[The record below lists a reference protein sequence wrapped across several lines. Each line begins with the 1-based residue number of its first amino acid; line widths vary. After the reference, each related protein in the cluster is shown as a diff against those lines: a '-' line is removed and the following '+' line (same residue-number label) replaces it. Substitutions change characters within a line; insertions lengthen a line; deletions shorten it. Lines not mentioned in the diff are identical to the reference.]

1 MHKGNIMGNSTD
13 VTIRQEIIDYIDT
26 TPWAELAT
34 VRGDGTPVI
43 RTMGALALDN
53 GGATLY
59 FATFP
64 GAEKTRHIDS
74 NSRVSFFF
82 QHEGQQ
88 LQEFRNVELL
98 GDAGKVT
105 GEDDIRH
112 VAELI
117 SARSPFV
124 KEFIE
129 KNGIA
134 VFDYY
139 EVRVTEVKYLD
150 YRNGI
155 GPQAIEVILL

>member
-1 MHKGNIMGNSTD
+1 MDKGNIMGNSTD
-13 VTIRQEIIDYIDT
+13 VAIRQEIIDYIDAT
-26 TPWAELAT
+26 QWAELAT

-43 RTMGALALDN
+43 RTIGAFAHDN
-53 GGATLY
+53 GGASVY

-64 GAEKTRHIDS
+64 GAEKTRHIGS

-98 GDAGKVT
+98 GDAAKVI
-105 GEDDIRH
+105 GADDIRY
-112 VAELI
+112 VAGLI
-117 SARSPFV
+117 SERSPFV

-134 VFDYY
+134 AFDYY
-139 EVRVTEVKYLD
+139 EVRVTEVKSLD

>member
-1 MHKGNIMGNSTD
+1 MGNGS
-13 VTIRQEIIDYIDT
+13 VIKQEILDYIAS
-26 TPWAELAT
+26 TPWAVLAT

-43 RTMGALALDN
+43 RTIGAFAFEN
-53 GGATLY
+53 GGGSVY

-64 GAEKTRHIDS
+64 GADKTRHIDG

-98 GDAGKVT
+98 GDAAKVN

-112 VAELI
+112 VAALI
-117 SARSPFV
+117 SERSPIV
-124 KEFIE
+124 QAFIE

-139 EVRVTEVKYLD
+139 EVRVTEVKSLD

-155 GPQAIEVILL
+155 GPQAIEVVFL